1 MRFWL
6 VASMVA
12 AAGAVIL
19 AMIVLYF
26 PLGSFREKYP
36 LLRNETDMVAF
47 KRLASFQM
55 YVSLAALYLTWVPL
69 FIWIVGKFVLGQ
81 LTWLDGLLFVILPFI
96 VQFALS
102 AAAIGTAKAVRST
115 PAADQTLTAERDRIV
130 DVWVNKK
137 YPEW

>member
-6 VASMVA
+6 VASMIV

-26 PLGSFREKYP
+26 PLRSFRAKYP
-36 LLRNETDMVAF
+36 VIRSDVDMLAF

-69 FIWIVGKFVLGQ
+69 LIWIVGKFVLGH
-81 LTWLDGLLFVILPFI
+81 LTWLDGLLFVILPFVI
-96 VQFALS
+96 QFVLS
-102 AAAIGTAKAVRST
+102 GAAIGTAKAVRST
-115 PAADQTLTAERDRIV
+115 PAEGPTLTAERDRVV